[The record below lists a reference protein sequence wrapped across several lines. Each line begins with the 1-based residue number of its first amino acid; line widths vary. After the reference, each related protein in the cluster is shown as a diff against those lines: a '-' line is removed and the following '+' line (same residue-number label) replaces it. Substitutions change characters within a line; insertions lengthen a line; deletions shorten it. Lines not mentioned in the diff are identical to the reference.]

1 MKAKQIVFIGGILN
15 TLMSLFHIFLIYQI
29 YVFNYG
35 KPYYPLLQLFAIGGC
50 IMIIFLAYTSLLY
63 SDEMVTSKLGKTVI
77 ALNILI
83 YLSRAIGEITLTT
96 APRPIIIVVCL
107 ILVVLYLSACV
118 IDKRTSL
125 EKK

>member
-1 MKAKQIVFIGGILN
+1 
-15 TLMSLFHIFLIYQI
+15 
-29 YVFNYG
+29 
-35 KPYYPLLQLFAIGGC
+35 
-50 IMIIFLAYTSLLY
+50 
-63 SDEMVTSKLGKTVI
+63 MVTSKLGKTVI